1 MKITGIDRAPAVAAP
16 SDRKALGL
24 LESGG
29 ASLIFGFS
37 YLFCSVGFR
46 YVSPNVFLCLR
57 FVLAFL
63 VFCVLALFRVVRISL
78 RGKPVGKLFL
88 IGLLYPVLGF
98 ICDNYGTYYSSSA
111 FAGSIVAITPV
122 VMMVTSVLLLHSRI
136 DRRQVL
142 CAVTAVLGALLLSFG
157 DFGSQVSMKGLLLM
171 IGAVLTNA
179 LFTVL
184 SKKYA
189 AIFTAAEKT
198 FVQLAM
204 AAVFFTAMAL
214 PSFFRG
220 EVEVQSLA
228 QPQLWLS
235 VVYLVVLASIAS
247 FFLLNS
253 SIRYITPTQSAIMSS
268 LVPVTSVTAGVFIL
282 HDSFSLMQLLG
293 VTIIIL
299 SVYGAS
305 RSE

>member
-46 YVSPNVFLCLR
+46 YVSPNVLLCLR

-111 FAGSIVAITPV
+111 FAGSIVAITPW
-122 VMMVTSVLLLHSRI
+122 S
-136 DRRQVL
+136 
-142 CAVTAVLGALLLSFG
+142 
-157 DFGSQVSMKGLLLM
+157 
-171 IGAVLTNA
+171 
-179 LFTVL
+179 
-184 SKKYA
+184 
-189 AIFTAAEKT
+189 
-198 FVQLAM
+198 
-204 AAVFFTAMAL
+204 
-214 PSFFRG
+214 
-220 EVEVQSLA
+220 
-228 QPQLWLS
+228 
-235 VVYLVVLASIAS
+235 
-247 FFLLNS
+247 
-253 SIRYITPTQSAIMSS
+253 
-268 LVPVTSVTAGVFIL
+268 
-282 HDSFSLMQLLG
+282 
-293 VTIIIL
+293 
-299 SVYGAS
+299 
-305 RSE
+305 